1 MGTLSG
7 HNIPFK
13 SATKQSKVQMDHDL
27 DELMMSEFRRRE
39 GVTWN
44 SDFLFKGSGGEG
56 RKITQK

>member
-27 DELMMSEFRRRE
+27 DKLMMSRFRGRE
-39 GVTWN
+39 GVHGIRT
-44 SDFLFKGSGGEG
+44 FCLKG
-56 RKITQK
+56 Q